1 MKFPGHLK
9 SYLPSVYSALP
20 ENKWPFSPL
29 VYRSSGCSQFPMI
42 NHQRHVS
49 DSYSLEK
56 ADSIWSIR
64 SEVVVA
70 RPCWE
75 KAWAAHARA
84 NRAEAH
90 PAITPAPGSGHSEC
104 RVAQYKKTE
113 REPESKSPW
122 PPHLKSKRR
131 KNGQYKFLLWKK
143 RIQNRKKFWF
153 FFLPFS
159 QTGSRN

>member
-9 SYLPSVYSALP
+9 SYLSSVYSALP

-122 PPHLKSKRR
+122 PPHLKSEIR
-131 KNGQYKFLLWKK
+131 KNGQYKFFSRERVKEANTKLKK
-143 RIQNRKKFWF
+143 V
-153 FFLPFS
+153 
-159 QTGSRN
+159 

>member
-122 PPHLKSKRR
+122 PPHLKSKIR
-131 KNGQYKFLLWKK
+131 KNGQYKFFSRERSEYKIEKSLD
-143 RIQNRKKFWF
+143 F
-153 FFLPFS
+153 FCLFRRQKS
-159 QTGSRN
+159 